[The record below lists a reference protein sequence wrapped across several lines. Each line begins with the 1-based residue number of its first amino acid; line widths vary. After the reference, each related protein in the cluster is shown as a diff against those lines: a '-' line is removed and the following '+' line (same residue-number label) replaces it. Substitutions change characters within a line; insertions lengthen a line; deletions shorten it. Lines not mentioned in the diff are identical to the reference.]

1 MSSRQ
6 IRSAWISSWSVQS
19 LLMSVSP
26 TFPSPF
32 TLMPECPNTQL
43 NLCLEGHHSFDIRL
57 LVTLL
62 GGRGLLGKAQV
73 FTLTGNKHLGP
84 QNCKKRLWNKIWAF
98 IKFNNSVRMDA
109 TWSLYPIEGGK
120 AGGPLIW
127 RSVVLQSACQ
137 SVTQQYTEACFEFL
151 DD

>member
-1 MSSRQ
+1 
-6 IRSAWISSWSVQS
+6 
-19 LLMSVSP
+19 
-26 TFPSPF
+26 
-32 TLMPECPNTQL
+32 
-43 NLCLEGHHSFDIRL
+43 
-57 LVTLL
+57 
-62 GGRGLLGKAQV
+62 
-73 FTLTGNKHLGP
+73 
-84 QNCKKRLWNKIWAF
+84 
-98 IKFNNSVRMDA
+98 MDA